1 MKVKYPFRCERPIM
15 ITLPNGDKQLV
26 PCRHCKVCLLA
37 QTKFNAF
44 RCNLEA
50 LDNKYTFFT
59 TFTYAPKY
67 LPKVKLIYYNGEY
80 NKDTGEFR
88 PKQPVYFKMLTR
100 RLNKLSD
107 VDVYK
112 STEYFDYSW
121 VFPFRIVAKHKEK
134 SFYNRKQNEVWKSIF
149 DFDIRPY
156 YKKCKT
162 GNCLG
167 VLCKYDLQILLK
179 TVRNN
184 IHSFV
189 KKYKQI
195 YKIGDKID
203 ERIRYYAVGE
213 YGPETLR
220 PHYHVLFFT
229 NSDFVSSILERVLR
243 KSWPYGRI
251 DFQLSQGQASDYVA
265 SYVNSTV
272 FIPDFLSIPQ
282 FRPFTV
288 HSRYF
293 GEKAIRPSFKEAYE
307 ETPELFVKKCRV
319 LDGESVNFRTW
330 RSVQNYYFPKC
341 MGYSYYPAD
350 VKYQLYTVYYYAA
363 KHFNEKSVAELTR
376 KIYDMREEYFGENCT
391 VSWFQDFFHRN
402 RRMID
407 SDVDLPNTIADKEK
421 RLLSFLYSL
430 LYTSYRFVHFVC
442 DDDPNFFRSRIRK
455 IEDFYQYIEK
465 LNYTEFLKSQQD
477 FVKTFTNQYDLND
490 YLEYFYDISEIERYC
505 SYQSYI
511 SKMHGNRLFRVF
523 RNDVNKRFRDSVK
536 HKEVND
542 KLSYW
547 LIENS
552 YSDFKL

>member
-1 MKVKYPFRCERPIM
+1 M

-26 PCRHCKVCLLA
+26 SCRHCKACLLA
-37 QTKFNAF
+37 QMRFNAF

-50 LDNKYTFFT
+50 LDNKYTFFS

-67 LPKVKLIYYNGEY
+67 LPKVKLMYYNGEY
-80 NKDTGEFR
+80 NRDTGEFR
-88 PKQPVYFKMLTR
+88 PKQPVCFKMLTR
-100 RLNKLSD
+100 RLNNLSD
-107 VDVYK
+107 VEVYK
-112 STEYFDYSW
+112 STDCVDGSW
-121 VFPFRIVAKHKEK
+121 VFPFRIVSKYNEK
-134 SFYNRKQNEVWKSIF
+134 AFYNRKQDEVWKSIF
-149 DFDIRPY
+149 DFDILSY
-156 YKKCKT
+156 YKRCKT

-179 TVRNN
+179 TIRNN
-184 IHSFV
+184 IHAFV

-195 YKIGDKID
+195 YNIGEEIN

-229 NSDFVSSILERVLR
+229 NSDFVASILERILR
-243 KSWPYGRI
+243 KSWSYGRI
-251 DFQLSQGQASDYVA
+251 DFQLSKGQASDYVA

-272 FIPDFLSIPQ
+272 LIPDFLRISQ

-293 GEKAIRPSFKEAYE
+293 GEKTIRPTFKKAYE

-319 LDGESVNFRTW
+319 LDGKAVNFRVW
-330 RSVQNYYFPKC
+330 RSIQNYYFPKC
-341 MGYSYYPAD
+341 MGYSYYPAE
-350 VKYQLYTVYYYAA
+350 VKYKLYTVYYYAA
-363 KHFNEKSVAELTR
+363 RYFKEKSVAELTR
-376 KIYDMREEYFGENCT
+376 KIYDMREEYLDNGCT
-391 VSWFQDFFHRN
+391 VSWFQDFFHKN

-407 SDVDLPNTIADKEK
+407 VDVDLPNTIADKEK

-442 DDDPNFFRSRIRK
+442 DDNPNFFRSRIRK
-455 IEDFYQYIEK
+455 IEDFYEYIEK
-465 LNYTEFLKSQQD
+465 LNYKEFLKSQQD

-490 YLEYFYDISEIERYC
+490 YLEYFYDSSIIERY
-505 SYQSYI
+505 SSFQSYI
-511 SKMHGNRLFRVF
+511 SKMRGTKLFNSF
-523 RNDVNKRFRDSVK
+523 KNEVNKKFRDSVK

-547 LIENS
+547 LIENG
-552 YSDFKL
+552 YSNFKLNK